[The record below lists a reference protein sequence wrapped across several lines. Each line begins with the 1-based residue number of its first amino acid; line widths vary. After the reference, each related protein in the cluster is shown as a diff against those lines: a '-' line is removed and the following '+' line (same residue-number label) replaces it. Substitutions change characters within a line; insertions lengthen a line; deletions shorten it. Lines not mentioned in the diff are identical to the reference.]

1 MVTVGI
7 DPHKDMHQA
16 VALAQDG
23 TRLGAAKKVKTGPQ
37 ALGQLVAWIRALAG
51 NGPVLWAIEG
61 GPGLG
66 RAIADALL
74 GAGQEVVW
82 VPARAM
88 AAHRKLSGPVGAKSD
103 VIDAVAVARAALADP
118 DLARHRID
126 PQVRQVRVLVDLR
139 QNLVDRRV
147 SLTNRVLAA
156 VHMELDHRL
165 GKGALKTRAKV
176 GRVRALVVE
185 RAELDEAARWVLLEQ
200 LDEIHTLFVRVAEV
214 ERRLKELVEPL
225 APNLLGIRGVGV
237 VWAAV
242 LLSQVGDVSRFAAS
256 ARMARWAGCAPI
268 PVFSSGRDRHRL
280 HRGGNRKV
288 NQVLH
293 SIGVVQVRLGEPARE
308 FVRSRQEAK
317 GTKGAYRALKRHLV
331 DVVYRAMVADQV
343 ARGRAEVS
351 LQPAA

>member
-7 DPHKDMHQA
+7 DPHKNMHQA
-16 VALAQDG
+16 VTLAQDG
-23 TRLGAAKKVKTGPQ
+23 TRLGAAKKVTADPE
-37 ALGQLVAWIRALAG
+37 ALGKLLSWIRALAG
-51 NGPVLWAIEG
+51 DAPVLWAIEG

-82 VPARAM
+82 VPPRAM
-88 AAHRKLSGPVGAKSD
+88 AAHRRLSGAIGAKSD

-139 QNLVDRRV
+139 QNLIDRRV
-147 SLTNRVLAA
+147 ALTNRLLAMLN
-156 VHMELDHRL
+156 VELGHNL
-165 GKGALKTRAKV
+165 GKGALGTRAKV
-176 GRVRALVVE
+176 ARVRLTVAG
-185 RAELDEAARWVLLEQ
+185 AELDEAVRWALLEQ
-200 LDEIHTLFVRVAEV
+200 LDEVHALHVRVAGL

-225 APNLLGIRGVGV
+225 APNLLAIRGVGV

-242 LLSQVGDVSRFAAS
+242 LLSQVGDVSRFKTS
-256 ARMARWAGCAPI
+256 AKMARWAGCAPI

-280 HRGGNRKV
+280 HRGGNRQV
-288 NQVLH
+288 NRALH
-293 SIGVVQVRLGEPARE
+293 SIGVVQVRFHEPARE
-308 FVRSRQEAK
+308 LVRSRQAAK
-317 GTKGAYRALKRHLV
+317 GKKGAYRTLKRHLM
-331 DVVYRAMVADQV
+331 DVVYRAMVADQAV
-343 ARGRAEVS
+343 RGRADVS